1 MIILALAL
9 QAATTNLP
17 NMVKQPNGVDFSN
30 MSIEDAVSTMFQMIS
45 KDANADL
52 RGMLSDLDQQ
62 RKQKAAMREA
72 ENEMAKEMQRLKAI
86 SRASA
91 DAQSNPVAQGQIA
104 WARQLPALCGNV
116 TGEDR
121 GRCLERQVR
130 TRTAELR
137 KVPTPQ

>member
-17 NMVKQPNGVDFSN
+17 NMVKQPNGIDFSS
-30 MSIEDAVSTMFQMIS
+30 MPIEDAVSTMFQMIS

-52 RGMLSDLDQQ
+52 RGMLSDMDQQ

-91 DAQSNPVAQGQIA
+91 DPSSNPVAQGQIA